1 MSKRLSILRPAIA
14 GCGSLMP
21 GRRTALGATL
31 IAACLA
37 SLLSIGGASAPA
49 AQLSA
54 LAVGPAI
61 PVAGGPAL
69 KSGAGSQ
76 PRPTRNPT
84 PRIGTF
90 DVRKPNGGTFVMA
103 KNGERQRKMQF
114 ALGLPAQCTYG
125 NGEVSSQ
132 YKGAGFVQKHFIPI
146 KKGSFKLNRTSR
158 TPAAGGLLTLTTRIK
173 ISATF
178 KTVTKLVG
186 EATVVATYAP
196 NPEAPPTSSPIFPG
210 GTMTCKATNVAF
222 TAAYR

>member
-1 MSKRLSILRPAIA
+1 MSKGLSILKPAAAIASRGGLVPKRRPA
-14 GCGSLMP
+14 LV
-21 GRRTALGATL
+21 ATL
-31 IAACLA
+31 VATCLA
-37 SLLSIGGASAPA
+37 SLLGIGVASASAAKPPA
-49 AQLSA
+49 
-54 LAVGPAI
+54 
-61 PVAGGPAL
+61 
-69 KSGAGSQ
+69 
-76 PRPTRNPT
+76 PT

-90 DVRKPNGGTFVMA
+90 DVRKPNGGTFVIA
-103 KNGERQRKMQF
+103 KNGKRQRKMQF

-186 EATVVATYAP
+186 EATVVATYAS